1 MVLRI
6 VIEIRKVNF
15 MRKKNRENL
24 KKNAESKD
32 VDQQKS

>member
-6 VIEIRKVNF
+6 VIEIRKVNL
-15 MRKKNRENL
+15 MRKKNRENP